1 MKKLLSVFLVVL
13 MCMTA
18 MTTAISVSAKETDKV
33 TTSATGNIIWN
44 VSGGVL
50 YILGSGDMANYD
62 AVYNR
67 APWSNKYNEIRKV
80 VISENVTSIGNC
92 AFYSLSNL
100 TYVQFDGN
108 SKLSKIGEKAF
119 SYCNNL
125 TDITLP
131 NSVKSVGINAF
142 SSCRELANF
151 TTNASAG
158 FGDYAFY
165 NCVNLK
171 TVSTPKAKSFGDY
184 AFSYCGMLT
193 KANLGKATL
202 GKYCLYNNDNLVSA
216 TAGSLKQYAIYS
228 ADNLKSLNIK
238 NAKRI
243 ESYALYNLPKIT
255 SINTNATAID
265 SYALYGTNNIKSAT
279 LPKLKKVSDNLFR
292 DCTNIQTVKLGS
304 AGSIGKYSFANCTKL
319 KTVTGISKVKKI
331 DNAAFG
337 GCKNLTKLSTSNK
350 LNYIGYQSFFN
361 CQKLT
366 GSINFSN
373 VTYIDAEAFFNCK
386 SLSSSLNFRKVKEI
400 GYEAFLNCQKLKGNT
415 LGTKI
420 KKLGSKTF
428 VGCKSLGSVYI
439 PSTCKSI
446 GYDSFVKNVT
456 SIKESSNN
464 YIKYTYNANG
474 KKITIYGNKGS
485 QAQSYAK
492 LYKTPF
498 KYAVKAVSV
507 NSTKVTIKKGKTFKL
522 KTYVSPANCGNKT
535 VTVKSS
541 NAKVATINSK
551 GIIKGI
557 KKGTCKIT
565 VTARDG
571 SQKSKTVTVTVK

>member
-1 MKKLLSVFLVVL
+1 MKKLLSIFLVVL

-18 MTTAISVSAKETDKV
+18 MTTAISVSAKETGTV
-33 TTSATGNIIWN
+33 TTSATGKITWN

-50 YILGSGDMANYD
+50 YIVGSGDMANFTP
-62 AVYNR
+62 YNS

-80 VISENVTSIGNC
+80 VISENVTSIGNY

-100 TYVQFDGN
+100 TYVQFDGK
-108 SKLSKIGEKAF
+108 SKLNKIGEKAF
-119 SYCNNL
+119 SYCNKL

-131 NSVKSVGINAF
+131 KSVKSVGINAF
-142 SSCRELANF
+142 SSCRALANF
-151 TTNASAG
+151 STNASAG

-165 NCVNLK
+165 NCVNLQ
-171 TVSTPKAKSFGDY
+171 TVTTPKAKSFGDY

-202 GKYCLYNNDNLVSA
+202 GKYCLYNNDKLVSA

-265 SYALYGTNNIKSAT
+265 SYAFYGTKNIKSVN

-292 DCTNIQTVKLGS
+292 YSTNIQKVKLGS
-304 AGSIGKYSFANCTKL
+304 AETIGKYSFANCNKL
-319 KTVTGISKVKKI
+319 KTVTGTSKVKKI
-331 DNAAFG
+331 DNIAFG

-350 LNYIGYQSFFN
+350 LNYVGYQSFFN

-373 VTYIDAEAFFNCK
+373 VTFVDAEAFFNCK

-400 GYEAFLNCQKLKGNT
+400 GFEAFLNCQKLKGNT
-415 LGTKI
+415 VGTKI
-420 KKLGSKTF
+420 KKLGSKAF
-428 VGCKSLGSVYI
+428 VGCKSLGSVYV

-446 GYDSFVKNVT
+446 GYDSFVKNIT
-456 SIKESSNN
+456 SMKESSNN
-464 YIKYTYNANG
+464 YLKYTYKQNG

-507 NSTKVTIKKGKTFKL
+507 NSTKVTVKKGKTFKL
-522 KTYVSPANCGNKT
+522 RTYVSPSNCGNRK

-541 NAKVATINSK
+541 NGKIATINSS

-557 KKGTCKIT
+557 KKGKCKIT
-565 VTARDG
+565 VTAQDG
-571 SQKSKTVTVTVK
+571 SLKSKTVSVTVK